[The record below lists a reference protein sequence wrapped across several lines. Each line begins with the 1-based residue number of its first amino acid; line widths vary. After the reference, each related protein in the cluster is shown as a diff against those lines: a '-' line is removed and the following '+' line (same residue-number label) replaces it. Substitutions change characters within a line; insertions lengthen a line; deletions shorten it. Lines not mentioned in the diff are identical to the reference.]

1 MFTAHA
7 SHALLQFFNGSLSLS
22 YSNFQIYIE
31 CYGNG
36 GFLLTMGR
44 ALKIQAWARPG
55 LEPYHEFRARAGPRD
70 PSLLGHC
77 MPVNI
82 LFQQHYPR
90 LCTFSRSS
98 YQRISKCNMN
108 LLIHLLLNEL
118 KPNKF

>member
-7 SHALLQFFNGSLSLS
+7 SHALLQFFNGSLSSS

-31 CYGNG
+31 GYGNG

-44 ALKIQAWARPG
+44 ALKIWAWARPG
-55 LEPYHEFRARAGPRD
+55 LEPCHEFRARGGPLPPRSLYAGQ
-70 PSLLGHC
+70 H
-77 MPVNI
+77 NI

-118 KPNKF
+118 KLNKF

>member
-1 MFTAHA
+1 MGVPTK
-7 SHALLQFFNGSLSLS
+7 NGSGLKYTGLSP
-22 YSNFQIYIE
+22 
-31 CYGNG
+31 
-36 GFLLTMGR
+36 TMNS
-44 ALKIQAWARPG
+44 G
-55 LEPYHEFRARAGPRD
+55 LGPD